1 MTRHTLPLVFGGD
14 MKSRRIVSALIIVF
28 ATASPTLAQTALLKL
43 DNLDKLSVSAKQVVD
58 VTVDEQLLQL
68 ASKFLSSTRS
78 ADEREI
84 RELVKDLKGVYVKRF
99 EFDTDGQYSSADIEP
114 VLKQLRGSGW
124 ARIVGVTSKREFTNI
139 EVFVMTEASIIKGIA
154 VVAAEPRELTVV
166 NVVGPIDVDRLS
178 RLQGQ
183 FGIPSLE
190 LGNKPR

>member
-1 MTRHTLPLVFGGD
+1 MVFGGD
-14 MKSRRIVSALIIVF
+14 MRRGQIASALLIVF
-28 ATASPTLAQTALLKL
+28 ATAAPALAQTALLKL
-43 DNLDKLSVSAKQVVD
+43 DNLDKLGANAKQVIE

-68 ASKFLSSTRS
+68 ASKFLSSARS

-84 RELVKDLKGVYVKRF
+84 KELVKDLKGVYVKRF
-99 EFDTDGQYSSADIEP
+99 EFETEGQYSSADVEP

-124 ARIVGVTSKREFTNI
+124 TRIVGVTAKGQYQNI
-139 EVFVMTEASIIKGIA
+139 EVFVMTEASLIKGIA
-154 VVAAEPRELTVV
+154 VVVAQPRELTVV

-178 RLQGQ
+178 RLEGQ

>member
-1 MTRHTLPLVFGGD
+1 

-124 ARIVGVTSKREFTNI
+124 ARIVGVTSKREF
-139 EVFVMTEASIIKGIA
+139 
-154 VVAAEPRELTVV
+154 
-166 NVVGPIDVDRLS
+166 
-178 RLQGQ
+178 
-183 FGIPSLE
+183 
-190 LGNKPR
+190 